1 MHHKLGEKGGGENH
15 EIKTVPLGDKAD
27 HGYEVKQ

>member
-15 EIKTVPLGDKAD
+15 EIKTVPLGDKA
-27 HGYEVKQ
+27 EVPWI